1 MKKPVKINQTI
12 HELNEKYPEFKHAMI
27 EAGFEKIAS
36 PKMMA
41 TVGRF
46 MTIEKGAAM
55 KDISLETI
63 KEVFESKGFALI
75 NEEGDVL

>member
-1 MKKPVKINQTI
+1 MKKPVKITQTI
-12 HELNEKYPEFKHAMI
+12 YELNEMYPEFKEAMI
-27 EAGFEKIAS
+27 EAGFEKIAN

-46 MTIEKGAAM
+46 MTIEKGATM